1 MHATASP
8 TMPCSEPAGSSC
20 AQQVLLR
27 LGGASSSLLGAEAS
41 RMLRAMASAQS
52 VDCNCG
58 PGLSKSRSA
67 SDEVRDA
74 SKLATRERATARSA
88 EYGLC
93 GCRSLLAA
101 WRRFGGI
108 GCALLLPATLAP
120 KDFALLVPVV
130 LELHGGAQGCCP
142 PVRGCVAR
150 REVVA
155 PANRVNA
162 QAVRSQLG
170 HESGYYLLQV
180 FTLIIDGR
188 YSLLPYLG
196 GYRTGKVV
204 PYIT

>member
-8 TMPCSEPAGSSC
+8 TMPCGSEPAGSSC

-27 LGGASSSLLGAEAS
+27 LGGESSSLLGAEALW
-41 RMLRAMASAQS
+41 MLRAMASAQS

-88 EYGLC
+88 ENGLC

-108 GCALLLPATLAP
+108 GTALLVVVALAAKHSVLLLPVA
-120 KDFALLVPVV
+120 AL
-130 LELHGGAQGCCP
+130 
-142 PVRGCVAR
+142 RVAAHQC
-150 REVVA
+150 EVA
-155 PANRVNA
+155 WL
-162 QAVRSQLG
+162 AVRWSLPPLAQLPM
-170 HESGYYLLQV
+170 LLECSYCDDIR
-180 FTLIIDGR
+180 LIFDS
-188 YSLLPYLG
+188 YSTY
-196 GYRTGKVV
+196 
-204 PYIT
+204 